1 VAAFAMEACY
11 NLCSETAQPHAWR
24 GPRNILC
31 LQNGKVFKQMAF
43 KKGISGNPGGR
54 SREKIFTDAL
64 RLELNRVDPND
75 KDKRKKINKLAE
87 KLVECALVDKQAW
100 AFQQIAD
107 RLEGK
112 PVQVVDATVDDHRT
126 LHEFS
131 DAELTAILRRRVG
144 VVPVESDEER
154 PAGGALN

>member
-1 VAAFAMEACY
+1 LVGERGAPSVHHRDQYTSAARF
-11 NLCSETAQPHAWR
+11 
-24 GPRNILC
+24 I
-31 LQNGKVFKQMAF
+31 
-43 KKGISGNPGGR
+43 GISGNPGGK

-64 RLELNRVDPND
+64 RLELNRIDPND
-75 KDKRKKINKLAE
+75 KEKRKKVNKLAE
-87 KLVECALVDKQAW
+87 KLVECAIEDKQSW

-126 LHEFS
+126 VHEFS

-144 VVPVESDEER
+144 VVAVESDEEQR
-154 PAGGALN
+154 PEGAALN

>member
-1 VAAFAMEACY
+1 
-11 NLCSETAQPHAWR
+11 
-24 GPRNILC
+24 
-31 LQNGKVFKQMAF
+31 MAF
-43 KKGISGNPGGR
+43 KKGISGNPGGK

-75 KDKRKKINKLAE
+75 KEKRKKVNKLAE
-87 KLVECALVDKQAW
+87 RLVECAIEDKQSW

-126 LHEFS
+126 VHEFS

-144 VVPVESDEER
+144 VVPLDSDEER
-154 PAGGALN
+154 PESGALN